1 MISWCAGSAAG
12 SVVGAEVDESVLVV
26 GEVVTP
32 ELEVPRTDVVGRS
45 VVVVP
50 PMVSSSLPHDDPR
63 QRTRA
68 AAIAAATSGDLARG
82 VGCGSPVQDTGGLLG
97 REDPCPT
104 TAEHPAMSLVIAAA
118 VEGNRGAFSRDGWS
132 AS

>member
-1 MISWCAGSAAG
+1 MIACFAGSA
-12 SVVGAEVDESVLVV
+12 VGAEVGADVDESVLVV
-26 GEVVTP
+26 GELVAP
-32 ELEVPRTDVVGRS
+32 ELDELGAEVVGRR

-50 PMVSSSLPHDDPR
+50 STTSSSPPHDDPR
-63 QRTRA
+63 QSSSA

-82 VGCGSPVQDTGGLLG
+82 VGCGSPVEDTAGLLK

-118 VEGNRGAFSRDGWS
+118 AERNRGAFSRDGWS